1 MALLLLSI
9 MQFAITPSFFILF
22 QAQKAQKLTQSFYS
36 ASSATLAIQD
46 GKEAGQTIEQVQLQ
60 LECVQLQANSMCVKY
75 HLSTLNLRCRTP
87 SFSIWGSEIRQ
98 HLEARISKSHM
109 TWTNLYM
116 YIYKMSSPAPRP
128 SGCACGI
135 KSIAR

>member
-1 MALLLLSI
+1 MLLALKMFFHFGPFAALYHAICNHAKFFYSI
-9 MQFAITPSFFILF
+9 SGAKSSKVFFILF

-36 ASSATLAIQD
+36 ASSSTLAIQD

-87 SFSIWGSEIRQ
+87 YLAYGEAKLGSILKPVFQKVI
-98 HLEARISKSHM
+98 
-109 TWTNLYM
+109 
-116 YIYKMSSPAPRP
+116 
-128 SGCACGI
+128 
-135 KSIAR
+135 